1 MPWRFHEIPS
11 SNANCTLQTVSQLAF
26 SSFVETSSIRP
37 IQSYS
42 LLIGC
47 HLHWP
52 ARCTRPSTFV
62 GLSTRISCASERW
75 QNDKWSQRHVLAQH
89 SESQQ
94 WRCLKRK
101 ARTATA
107 TSHWSWQ
114 DLWRAGYAMVGTVSL
129 DCGHLICFH
138 HETRL
143 HVSCHLISASA
154 NRSCLTTRNWN
165 LQESSSEI
173 APPSHWKQSTWNIA
187 QEKTRSSCE
196 RHQDFYHFVFQPGAR
211 MSAISHHDH
220 RVGGYCHSDI
230 SLKILQVLVQ
240 TICQYN

>member
-11 SNANCTLQTVSQLAF
+11 SNAI
-26 SSFVETSSIRP
+26 SSETSPIRP
-37 IQSYS
+37 IQPYS

-47 HLHWP
+47 HPHRP

-62 GLSTRISCASERW
+62 GPSTRISCASERW
-75 QNDKWSQRHVLAQH
+75 QNDKWSQQHVLAQH

-94 WRCLKRK
+94 RRCLKRK
-101 ARTATA
+101 ARAATA

-114 DLWRAGYAMVGTVSL
+114 DLWRAGYTIIITVSL
-129 DCGHLICFH
+129 QFLLIAVTWYAFIMKLDSMYL
-138 HETRL
+138 T
-143 HVSCHLISASA
+143 SASA

-173 APPSHWKQSTWNIA
+173 ATPSHWKQSTWNIA

-211 MSAISHHDH
+211 MSAISYHDH
-220 RVGGYCHSDI
+220 RVGGYCHNDI
-230 SLKILQVLVQ
+230 SWTILQVPVQ
-240 TICQYN
+240 TICQYNQYDNNIYI